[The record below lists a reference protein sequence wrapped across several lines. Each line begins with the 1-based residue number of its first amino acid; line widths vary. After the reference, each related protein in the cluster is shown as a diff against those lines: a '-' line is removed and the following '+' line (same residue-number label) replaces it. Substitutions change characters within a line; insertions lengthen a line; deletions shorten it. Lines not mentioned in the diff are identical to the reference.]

1 MQHGSGAKHLCV
13 AIIMRSA
20 GEHRMPEA
28 APFPAMVFNK
38 KLPGILAG
46 GAKECSSSRR
56 SAESTQGL
64 ARRFVS
70 TIGIFKTHT
79 SVALGSQAQA
89 PQHQQGRVHTGI
101 VAMIAIIAGKT
112 SFAQKRHS
120 NQKAV
125 APEQKIMFACK
136 CKPIPIGHPEAKQ
149 KKTEVA
155 QPRYQKSRAATQ
167 RRHQNKRATIQ
178 RCNRK
183 SRADTKTAN
192 RNSRGPLGH
201 QTLLTTQK
209 QICWQDF

>member
-120 NQKAV
+120 NQKLLRRN
-125 APEQKIMFACK
+125 
-136 CKPIPIGHPEAKQ
+136 
-149 KKTEVA
+149 KKSCPPA
-155 QPRYQKSRAATQ
+155 SASQSPLATLKRNKKK
-167 RRHQNKRATIQ
+167 RRSPNL
-178 RCNRK
+178 
-183 SRADTKTAN
+183 DTKNPERPPKAT
-192 RNSRGPLGH
+192 PK
-201 QTLLTTQK
+201 QTSYHSK
-209 QICWQDF
+209 V